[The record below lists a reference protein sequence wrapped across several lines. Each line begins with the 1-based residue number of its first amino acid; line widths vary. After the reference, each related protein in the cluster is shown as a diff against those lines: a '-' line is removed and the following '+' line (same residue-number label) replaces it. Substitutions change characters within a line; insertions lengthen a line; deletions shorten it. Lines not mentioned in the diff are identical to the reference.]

1 MDYCEYFNKL
11 GIEKE
16 ECKPKNIE
24 PPTIPPPAFGVC
36 TVKFLFDT
44 CQANDICESKKL
56 CVQVTG
62 EPCCYPPAH
71 QCPTVEQLG
80 VKCINNNPTNWC
92 TRDEHCLRGRKCCPT
107 GCGYNIC
114 V

>member
-36 TVKFLFDT
+36 T
-44 CQANDICESKKL
+44 ANDICESKKL